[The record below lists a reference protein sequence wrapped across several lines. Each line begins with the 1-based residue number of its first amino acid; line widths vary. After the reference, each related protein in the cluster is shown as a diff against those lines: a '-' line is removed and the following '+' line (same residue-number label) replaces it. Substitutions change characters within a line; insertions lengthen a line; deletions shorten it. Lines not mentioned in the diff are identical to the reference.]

1 MPIGPWP
8 SGFSSLRSVSIGVRT
23 SRQRGFS
30 YPFPFIAPLF
40 LLPNLEYIY
49 LDHPHSGLDPDEF
62 RNHLPR
68 RVSTVKHVHITSGNL
83 EIAEV
88 SEMLAG
94 IAALRSFSLQSL
106 HRNGCDVIRLLA
118 IHHSETLQY
127 LDMCDTD
134 IYQRLY
140 ERYFSKLSFDGLR
153 MFTNLKYIAIDLLVL
168 LHQHIETRYA
178 HPGQLVVLKPHTV
191 VNRIDLSSIVPH
203 SIEFISFKI
212 SNSNYLLSTSV
223 ADAVSELVAKIIRSG
238 TFPSL
243 KAIFFED
250 LVTQRSSSTQTRTGG
265 SLDMAWFTEAVAA
278 GIEKNVE
285 VCIDW
290 MYPGRQI
297 IDKKDQFGI
306 PRAASARDMRTDE
319 RNK

>member
-8 SGFSSLRSVSIGVRT
+8 PGFSSLRSVSIGVRT

-49 LDHPHSGLDPDEF
+49 LDHPHSGLDPDEV

-83 EIAEV
+83 EFAEV
-88 SEMLAG
+88 SEMLVG

-118 IHHSETLQY
+118 MHHSKTLQY

-140 ERYFSKLSFDGLR
+140 EQHFSKLSFYGMR
-153 MFTNLKYIAIDLLVL
+153 KFTNLKYIAIDLLVL
-168 LHQHIETRYA
+168 LHQHIESRYA
-178 HPGQLVVLKPHTV
+178 HPGQLVVLKPHSDV
-191 VNRIDLSSIVPH
+191 GRIDLSSILPP
-203 SIEFISFKI
+203 SIELISFKI

-223 ADAVSELVAKIIRSG
+223 ADAVSELVAKTIRSG
-238 TFPSL
+238 NFPNL

-265 SLDMAWFTEAVAA
+265 SLHMAYFTEAVAA
-278 GIEKNVE
+278 GMEKNVE
-285 VCIDW
+285 VYIDW

-297 IDKKDQFGI
+297 INKKDEFGI
-306 PRAASARDMRTDE
+306 PRAPSARDMRTDE
-319 RNK
+319 RNM